1 MAFDGRLLGGVGVLA
16 AVVETG
22 NFVRAA
28 EALGL
33 TPSGVSRAV
42 ARLEARVGVRLLD
55 RTPRAVSLT
64 DEGRRFHAQVA
75 PLLAGLEDA
84 ASQAGGAAHA
94 VQGRLRVN
102 VDAWFA
108 RLVLAPRLPAFLA
121 AHPQLSLELLVR
133 DTLGDLVSE
142 GIDVAVRFGEP
153 EPSGLIARKLLETR
167 ILACAAPS
175 YLALHGRPRH
185 PRDLL
190 QHECILFR
198 DPVTGRPFPWE
209 FHRGGKIVEVEVTG
223 KLIMNDLAT
232 KLTACAAGHGIALT
246 IEFGLAPLL
255 ASGELVQILPDWA
268 EERFPLYAYHPSR
281 HLPPAKVRAF
291 LDFVLESIERPTRS
305 KKLTANS
312 SRKELRRRRQ
322 ANEMPRSL

>member
-1 MAFDGRLLGGVGVLA
+1 MAFDGRLLGGISILA

-33 TPSGVSRAV
+33 TQSGISRAV

-75 PLLAGLEDA
+75 P
-84 ASQAGGAAHA
+84 
-94 VQGRLRVN
+94 RLSG
-102 VDAWFA
+102 
-108 RLVLAPRLPAFLA
+108 FLA
-121 AHPQLSLELLVR
+121 THPQLSIELLVGNS
-133 DTLGDLVSE
+133 LGDLVSE

-175 YLALHGRPRH
+175 YLARRGRPRH
-185 PRDLL
+185 PRDLAG
-190 QHECILFR
+190 HECILFR

-209 FHRGGKIVEVEVTG
+209 FHRTGKVVEVEVTG
-223 KLIMNDLAT
+223 RLVMNDLAT
-232 KLTACAAGHGIALT
+232 KLAACTAGHGIAQT
-246 IEFGLAPLL
+246 IEFGLGSLL
-255 ASGELVQILPDWA
+255 ASGELVQILADWA

-291 LDFVLESIERPTRS
+291 LDFVVASIPPTS
-305 KKLTANS
+305 KKETGNS
-312 SRKELRRRRQ
+312 GKKIRRGRR
-322 ANEMPRSL
+322 

>member
-1 MAFDGRLLGGVGVLA
+1 MSFDGRLLAGVGVLA

-22 NFVRAA
+22 TFVRAA
-28 EALGL
+28 EVVGL

-75 PLLAGLEDA
+75 PLLAGLQEA
-84 ASQAGGAAHA
+84 ASEAAGAAYA

-102 VDAWFA
+102 VDPWIA
-108 RLVLAPRLPAFLA
+108 RLVLAPRLQQFLD

-133 DTLGDLVSE
+133 DTVGDIVSD

-153 EPSGLIARKLLETR
+153 QPSVLIARKLLETR
-167 ILACAAPS
+167 IIACASPS
-175 YLALHGRPRH
+175 YLARHGRPRH

-190 QHECILFR
+190 KHVSLMYR
-198 DPVTGRPFPWE
+198 DPATGRPFPWE
-209 FHRGGKIVEVEVTG
+209 FHRRGEVVEVPV
-223 KLIMNDLAT
+223 KQRLIFNDLAT
-232 KLTACAAGHGIALT
+232 KLTACSAGLGIAQT
-246 IEFGLAPLL
+246 IEFGTEPLL
-255 ASGELVQILPDWA
+255 ASGELVQVLSSWA
-268 EERFPLYAYHPSR
+268 EETYPLYAYHPSR

-291 LDFVLESIERPTRS
+291 IDFLLASFAQSPAGHGNQPRPR
-305 KKLTANS
+305 
-312 SRKELRRRRQ
+312 
-322 ANEMPRSL
+322 

>member
-1 MAFDGRLLGGVGVLA
+1 MAFDGRLLGGISVLA

-28 EALGL
+28 ESLGL
-33 TPSGVSRAV
+33 TQSGVSRAV

-75 PLLAGLEDA
+75 PLLVGLEEAASDA
-84 ASQAGGAAHA
+84 AQSAHA
-94 VQGRLRVN
+94 VRGRLRVN
-102 VDAWFA
+102 VDPWFA
-108 RLVLAPRLPAFLA
+108 RLVLAPRLSGFLA

-142 GIDVAVRFGEP
+142 GLDVAVRFGQP

-167 ILACAAPS
+167 IIACASPA
-175 YLALHGRPRH
+175 YLARRGRPRH
-185 PRDLL
+185 PRDLEG
-190 QHECILFR
+190 HECLLYR

-209 FHRGGKIVEVEVTG
+209 FHRAGKVVEVEVSG
-223 KLIMNDLAT
+223 RLVFNELAT
-232 KLTACAAGHGIALT
+232 KLTACAAGHGIAQT
-246 IEFGLAPLL
+246 IEFGLAPML
-255 ASGELVQILPDWA
+255 ANGELVQILADWA
-268 EERFPLYAYHPSR
+268 EERYPLYAYHLSR

-291 LDFVLESIERPTRS
+291 LDFVLTSIAPTS
-305 KKLTANS
+305 KKETSNS
-312 SRKELRRRRQ
+312 SSKSRQSRR
-322 ANEMPRSL
+322 

>member
-1 MAFDGRLLGGVGVLA
+1 MAFDGRLLGGIGVLA

-33 TPSGVSRAV
+33 TQSGISRAV

-75 PLLAGLEDA
+75 PLLAGLEEA
-84 ASQAGGAAHA
+84 ASEAVGAAHA
-94 VQGRLRVN
+94 VRGRLRVN
-102 VDAWFA
+102 VDPWFA
-108 RLVLAPRLPAFLA
+108 RLVLAPRLSGFLA
-121 AHPQLSLELLVR
+121 THPQLSIELLIR

-167 ILACAAPS
+167 ILACAAPA
-175 YLALHGRPRH
+175 YLARCGRPQH
-185 PRDLL
+185 PRDLAG
-190 QHECILFR
+190 HECLLFR

-209 FHRGGKIVEVEVTG
+209 FHRAGEVVEVEVTG
-223 KLIMNDLAT
+223 RLVMNDLAT
-232 KLTACAAGHGIALT
+232 KLSACVAGHGIAQT
-246 IEFGLAPLL
+246 IEFGLDSLF
-255 ASGELVQILPDWA
+255 ASGELVQILADWA

-291 LDFVLESIERPTRS
+291 LDFVVASIAPTS
-305 KKLTANS
+305 KKGAGS
-312 SRKELRRRRQ
+312 SSGKIRQRRR
-322 ANEMPRSL
+322 

>member
-1 MAFDGRLLGGVGVLA
+1 MAFDGRLLGGISVLA

-28 EALGL
+28 ESLGL
-33 TPSGVSRAV
+33 TQSGVSRAV

-75 PLLAGLEDA
+75 PLLAGLEEAASDA
-84 ASQAGGAAHA
+84 AQSAHA
-94 VQGRLRVN
+94 VRGRLKVN
-102 VDAWFA
+102 VDPWFA
-108 RLVLAPRLPAFLA
+108 RLVLAPRLSGFLV

-142 GIDVAVRFGEP
+142 GLDVAVRFGEP

-167 ILACAAPS
+167 IIACASPA
-175 YLALHGRPRH
+175 YLARRGRPRR
-185 PRDLL
+185 PSDLEG
-190 QHECILFR
+190 HECLLYR

-209 FHRGGKIVEVEVTG
+209 FHRAGKVVEVKVSGRLVFNE
-223 KLIMNDLAT
+223 LAT
-232 KLTACAAGHGIALT
+232 KLTACAAGHGIAQT
-246 IEFGLAPLL
+246 IEFGLAPML
-255 ASGELVQILPDWA
+255 ANGELIQILADWA
-268 EERFPLYAYHPSR
+268 EERYPLYAYHPSR

-291 LDFVLESIERPTRS
+291 LDFVVGSIQPTS
-305 KKLTANS
+305 KKETSNS
-312 SRKELRRRRQ
+312 SSKSRQSRRYVV
-322 ANEMPRSL
+322 